1 MAWLFFDMFL
11 AVDTVPLSGI
21 GMTVVTMQ
29 QVEKALKKTVGKKG
43 MSDDE
48 IKNLADYLMSFF
60 GYTDEVIDNRLT
72 SEDRD
77 VFYMLEEEG
86 LLTSTQE
93 EVLLKKGK
101 LWRIHYWI
109 LKKDQIIRLAKSD
122 EGGQAVRDEAADV
135 YDRIS
140 DEEWA
145 RHKVSPEG
153 QSTGKPTE
161 NDETH

>member
-1 MAWLFFDMFL
+1 
-11 AVDTVPLSGI
+11 
-21 GMTVVTMQ
+21 MTVVTMQ

-48 IKNLADYLMSFF
+48 IKNLAEYLMSFF

-86 LLTSTQE
+86 LLTTTQE

-109 LKKDQIIRLAKSD
+109 LKKDQIIRLAKMG
-122 EGGQAVRDEAADV
+122 EAGATLKDEAAGV
-135 YDRIS
+135 YDQIS
-140 DEEWA
+140 DEEWS
-145 RHKVSPEG
+145 RHKTSADGPPGSPPPQG
-153 QSTGKPTE
+153 
-161 NDETH
+161 

>member
-1 MAWLFFDMFL
+1 
-11 AVDTVPLSGI
+11 
-21 GMTVVTMQ
+21 MTVVTMQ
-29 QVEKALKKTVGKKG
+29 QVEKALKKTVGRRG
-43 MSDDE
+43 MSDME

-72 SEDRD
+72 AEDRD

-86 LLTSTQE
+86 LLTTTQE

-109 LKKDQIIRLAKSD
+109 LKKDQIIRLAKMD
-122 EGGQAVRDEAADV
+122 EEGIERKDEAAQV
-135 YDRIS
+135 YDQIS

-145 RHKVSPEG
+145 RHKGSGGPGSSGSP
-153 QSTGKPTE
+153 SPK
-161 NDETH
+161 NETH

>member
-1 MAWLFFDMFL
+1 
-11 AVDTVPLSGI
+11 
-21 GMTVVTMQ
+21 MTVVTMQ
-29 QVEKALKKTVGKKG
+29 QVEKALKKTVGRKG

-48 IKNLADYLMSFF
+48 IKNLAEYLMSFF

-86 LLTSTQE
+86 LLTTTQE

-109 LKKDQIIRLAKSD
+109 LKKDQIIRLAKMD
-122 EGGQAVRDEAADV
+122 EVGATLKDEAAEV
-135 YDRIS
+135 YDQVS
-140 DEEWA
+140 DEEWS
-145 RHKVSPEG
+145 RHRTSADGPPGSPPPQG
-153 QSTGKPTE
+153 
-161 NDETH
+161 

>member
-1 MAWLFFDMFL
+1 
-11 AVDTVPLSGI
+11 
-21 GMTVVTMQ
+21 MTVVTMQ
-29 QVEKALKKTVGKKG
+29 QVEKALKKTVGRKG

-48 IKNLADYLMSFF
+48 IKNLAEYLMSFF

-86 LLTSTQE
+86 LLTTTQE

-109 LKKDQIIRLAKSD
+109 LKKDQIIRLAKMD
-122 EGGQAVRDEAADV
+122 EVGATLKDEAAGV
-135 YDRIS
+135 YDQVS
-140 DEEWA
+140 DEEWS
-145 RHKVSPEG
+145 RHRTSADGPPGSPPPQG
-153 QSTGKPTE
+153 
-161 NDETH
+161 

>member
-1 MAWLFFDMFL
+1 
-11 AVDTVPLSGI
+11 
-21 GMTVVTMQ
+21 MTVVTMQ
-29 QVEKALKKTVGKKG
+29 QVEAALKKTVGKKG
-43 MSDDE
+43 MADHE
-48 IKNLADYLMSFF
+48 LKNLAEYLMSFF

-109 LKKDQIIRLAKSD
+109 LKKDQIIRLAQQEEPGTQQKDS
-122 EGGQAVRDEAADV
+122 EADV
-135 YDRIS
+135 YDQLS

-145 RHKVSPEG
+145 RHKVVP
-153 QSTGKPTE
+153 QDTMTHQPGK
-161 NDETH
+161 DESH